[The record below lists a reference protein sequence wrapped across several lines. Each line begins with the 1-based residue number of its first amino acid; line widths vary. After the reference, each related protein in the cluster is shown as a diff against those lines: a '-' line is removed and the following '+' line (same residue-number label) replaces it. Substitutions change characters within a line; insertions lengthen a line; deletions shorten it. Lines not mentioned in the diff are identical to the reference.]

1 MSAIGPILLVEDDPD
16 DRELT
21 IMSLRDS
28 NIANAIDVVRDG
40 PEALSYFTDPAR
52 PLPAV
57 ILLDLQL
64 PRTSGLDVLK
74 RLREDQRTRLVPI
87 VMLTSSNEES
97 DRQRSYDSGA
107 NAYVCKPVD
116 FEGFTE
122 AMRTLGLFWLV
133 VNAPPPPPPVS
144 TPGR

>member
-1 MSAIGPILLVEDDPD
+1 VSAIGPILLVEDDPD

-40 PEALSYFTDPAR
+40 PEALSYFTDLAR

-57 ILLDLQL
+57 ILL
-64 PRTSGLDVLK
+64 
-74 RLREDQRTRLVPI
+74 EDEPTRLVPI